1 MAERHFLCLFR
12 RASHTDAVLRE
23 HLDLTLTVAAFGQA
37 VELLFLDDG
46 VYALLPDQHALPGDP
61 AGPSELLSALP
72 FYGLEQPP
80 LVERESLLE
89 RGLEKEK
96 LLPARPIARQE
107 VAVLLK
113 DADVVL
119 SL

>member
-1 MAERHFLCLFR
+1 MDGRRFLCVFR
-12 RASHTDAVLRE
+12 RAPHTDAVLRE
-23 HLDLTLTVAAFGQA
+23 HLDLTLTLAAFEQA

-46 VYALLPDQHALPGDP
+46 VYALLPDRQSLPEGPPSP
-61 AGPSELLSALP
+61 AQLLAALP

-89 RGLEKEK
+89 RGLDGEK
-96 LLPARPIARQE
+96 LLPARHIGRHE
-107 VAVLLK
+107 VAALLG